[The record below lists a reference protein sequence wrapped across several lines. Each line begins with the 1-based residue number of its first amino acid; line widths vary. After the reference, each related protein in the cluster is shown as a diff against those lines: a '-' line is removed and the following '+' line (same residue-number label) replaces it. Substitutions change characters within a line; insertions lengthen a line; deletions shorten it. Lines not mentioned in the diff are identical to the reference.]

1 MKWIPRDKRLKNH
14 VLRSPDPIPTTTPPP
29 SRASGASGLG
39 RGGLPLAHAQPTQT
53 HTYIHACVL
62 TQAHSH
68 ARVHTDTYL
77 PGKTPSPHGDL
88 PSPPPDICLA
98 PWARPSQWQRR
109 VLTRWAPSW
118 LTNLET
124 LNRGNRVLPAS
135 LPPLAGALGE
145 GQERRKPVNELN
157 ELGAGGLGPGGG
169 VQQDRAIGA
178 VPLEVTRV

>member
-1 MKWIPRDKRLKNH
+1 MP
-14 VLRSPDPIPTTTPPP
+14 SP
-29 SRASGASGLG
+29 
-39 RGGLPLAHAQPTQT
+39 QT

-98 PWARPSQWQRR
+98 PWEWPSQWPIVTLCRQRR
-109 VLTRWAPSW
+109 VLTRWPWWAPSW

-145 GQERRKPVNELN
+145 GQERRKPMNELN
-157 ELGAGGLGPGGG
+157 ELRAGGLG
-169 VQQDRAIGA
+169 QGA
-178 VPLEVTRV
+178 GCSKTGL